1 MIVYSQVFPAYCYQ
15 VRYDESSKQYNTADS
30 NLSSMGNVK
39 TSISHVRTPNS
50 NSITSEVDGDNTDY
64 CSRGAHFATG
74 VRNDKKP
81 AEMSS
86 QRIDS
91 TFHHVPEGNIVQE
104 EQKTGNEKDASPATD
119 DGIFRNPAAIV
130 TPQRKRR
137 PEPLKIP
144 PSASTAYFSNH
155 PGSPTNRNKPC
166 SPPYTPPPM
175 LSPRSVFSHVNAAGN
190 LTPRSGLPQLP
201 MTPSRLLLSS
211 RSCRSEYT
219 SE

>member
-1 MIVYSQVFPAYCYQ
+1 
-15 VRYDESSKQYNTADS
+15 
-30 NLSSMGNVK
+30 MGNVK
-39 TSISHVRTPNS
+39 TSISHVRSPSS
-50 NSITSEVDGDNTDY
+50 NTSASEVDGDNTERY
-64 CSRGAHFATG
+64 PRGVHFAAG
-74 VRNDKKP
+74 IRPERKP
-81 AEMSS
+81 VDMSY
-86 QRIDS
+86 QRTDN
-91 TFHHVPEGNIVQE
+91 TFHHVPEGNIIQE
-104 EQKTGNEKDASPATD
+104 EKKTGNEKDSSAATD

-155 PGSPTNRNKPC
+155 PGSPTNRNRPC

-175 LSPRSVFSHVNAAGN
+175 LSPHSVFSHVNAAGN

-219 SE
+219 LD